1 MNVEKMTLV
10 ELKEWLRARNLLVSG
25 KKADLIARV
34 KEQQE
39 EDCLPSEPIPL
50 SAIEEEPEPQDEVSP
65 EPRRC
70 AKRERIQVNLK
81 KLSLKK

>member
-25 KKADLIARV
+25 KKAELIARV
-34 KEQQE
+34 KEQQ
-39 EDCLPSEPIPL
+39 DLPSPPPEPIPL
-50 SAIEEEPEPQDEVSP
+50 SAIEEEEPEPVAVH
-65 EPRRC
+65 RC